1 MVDRRPR
8 MRRSRRNATV
18 LLFTC
23 WIQRSDRS
31 RMNSL
36 FLTVGCLG
44 FLFNRTCVVSLC
56 SLPDPAACALPL
68 SSPRSC
74 PVCSLGLVISLQ
86 GQGIP
91 LGKYSLQVRVGII
104 ELMLLPPSSVPL
116 VPVAFSHSYRSSWV
130 VRRQSWFMFPARY

>member
-1 MVDRRPR
+1 
-8 MRRSRRNATV
+8 MRRSRRNTTI

-23 WIQRSDRS
+23 WIRRLDRS

-36 FLTVGCLG
+36 FLAVGCLV
-44 FLFNRTCVVSLC
+44 FLFNRTCVISLC
-56 SLPDPAACALPL
+56 SLPDRVACAPPL

-74 PVCSLGLVISLQ
+74 PVCSLGLAISLL

-104 ELMLLPPSSVPL
+104 ELLLLLLLLSPFSMPL
-116 VPVAFSHSYRSSWV
+116 VPVASSHSYKSSWV
-130 VRRQSWFMFPARY
+130 VRRQSWFVLSPRY